1 MKKIRKFEK
10 FREPRKFRCSSFPL
24 RFHSYSSL
32 EDNLKNLA
40 SFELMRSPP
49 SFKGRKG
56 NDRAISKNVL
66 SRL

>member
-24 RFHSYSSL
+24 RFHFSL